1 VFFLFESC
9 FKKDSGCNYQKNISV
24 ASVTDQQN
32 LQKYLDSAGINATL
46 DSDGFYYQI
55 ISSGSGTPPDVCSV
69 ITVTYTG
76 QLTNG
81 NVFDQETNQLY
92 TLGGL
97 IAGWQQGL
105 PLISKGGVIKLYI
118 PPSLGYGNTAQDGK
132 NGNVAIPANSILIF
146 NIDLI
151 NVQ

>member
-1 VFFLFESC
+1 
-9 FKKDSGCNYQKNISV
+9 
-24 ASVTDQQN
+24 
-32 LQKYLDSAGINATL
+32 
-46 DSDGFYYQI
+46 
-55 ISSGSGTPPDVCSV
+55 
-69 ITVTYTG
+69 
-76 QLTNG
+76 
-81 NVFDQETNQLY
+81 VFDQETNQLY